1 MRDMNFDLAI
11 VGAGTTGCAI
21 ARHLAR
27 FDLKIAL
34 VDAAED
40 VAAGA
45 SRANSAIVH
54 AGFDARPG
62 SLMARLNVRG
72 NAVFESWCRD
82 LAIPFNRC
90 GSLVSAFTPEDES
103 TLRDLLARGEAN
115 GVPDL
120 RIVSGDEARAL
131 EPRLSKEALSALWAP
146 TAAIACPY
154 EFSIA
159 CAENARANGA
169 VWKLGAPVTALRD
182 RGDAV
187 EVTAGAETFR
197 ARFVVD
203 AAGVFADD
211 VARLLGDDSFSIRAR
226 KGEYLLLDRAA
237 APLSRVLFPCPTKLG
252 KGILVSPTVDGNS
265 FAGPTAVDQE
275 SKTDTSVTAEGI
287 ATLKK
292 VGLRSVPDLDF
303 RKAIT
308 LFAGLRAQPSEG
320 DFVIRRSAACPRLVL
335 AAGIC
340 SPGFTSAPAIAE
352 MVEGILAEAGLA
364 LRPRADWNP
373 RRERPVPFRR
383 MDAAARAAA
392 IAANPLHGR
401 IVCRCETVTEAE
413 IVDAIR
419 RGATTLDAVKRRTRA
434 GMGRCQGGFCSP
446 RVMEIL
452 ARELARPW
460 TSLTKDGGASRL
472 VVGSTRAAAAGKH
485 AGAQHDIASG
495 ASPIIRGEAA
505 PVIASEASPVIRHSA
520 ADDGNGG
527 EAADVAIVGGG
538 PAGLAAAVAAKKARP
553 DARVVVLERDAAA
566 GGILRQCIHNGFGL
580 HHFGEEL
587 TGPEYAGRFVKQAEE
602 AGAEIWTDTMV
613 LSVTKD
619 REVVCMNPA
628 RGLVRLRAGAVVL
641 AMGCRERTRGALSIP
656 GTRPAGIYTAGCAQ
670 RLVNM
675 DGFLPG
681 RRVVILGSGD
691 IGLIMARRMTWEGAE
706 VKLVAELMPY
716 SSGLNRNIVQCLVDN
731 GIPLK
736 FNHTVTR
743 ILGKERVEGVVVAE
757 VDPATRAPIPGTEET
772 VECDTLLLSVG
783 LLPENE
789 LSSAAGVALD
799 PVTGGAVV
807 DQSRQTAIPGVF
819 ACGNVLHVHDLVD
832 NVTAESLLAG
842 EAAARFAT
850 GEGRRP
856 SPNPSTARAVRG
868 TGAVRYVVPQR
879 VAAGTE
885 GKIDLYFRV
894 GSVQKPAVCE
904 VRCGGAVIAT
914 RRKPV
919 MTPGEMEK
927 ISVEAAKI
935 AGDIEVFAGT
945 AEGSSRAGAAAPAEA
960 APPGSTEMV
969 CICCPMGCRLT
980 VAPKD
985 GGGWTVTGNSC
996 PRGAKYAVQEMEAPE
1011 RVVTSTVRVAGGAAP
1026 LVAAKTASPV
1036 PKGSI
1041 PACLAAIRSLSV
1053 SAPIASGQVLAPDLA
1068 GTGVALVATAAASPL
1083 RS

>member
-1 MRDMNFDLAI
+1 MDFDLAI

-21 ARHLAR
+21 ARHLSR

-40 VAAGA
+40 VAAGS

-54 AGFDARPG
+54 AGFDAKPG

-72 NAVFESWCRD
+72 NAVFESWCRE
-82 LAIPFNRC
+82 LSIPFNRC
-90 GSLVSAFTPEDES
+90 GSLVSAFTPDDEA

-115 GVPDL
+115 GVPGL

-131 EPRLSKEALSALWAP
+131 EPRLSKEVLSALWAP

-154 EFSIA
+154 EFCIA

-169 VWKLGAPVTALRD
+169 AWKLGAPVAALRD
-182 RGDAV
+182 LGDAV
-187 EVTAGAETFR
+187 EVAAGAETFR

-237 APLSRVLFPCPTKLG
+237 APLARVLFPCPTKLG
-252 KGILVSPTVDGNS
+252 KGILVSPTVDGNT

-292 VGLRSVPDLDF
+292 VGLKSVPDLDF

-352 MVEGILAEAGLA
+352 TVEGLLAEAGLA
-364 LRPRADWNP
+364 LRERADWNS

-383 MDAAARAAA
+383 MDEAQRAAA

-446 RVMEIL
+446 RVMESL
-452 ARELARPW
+452 ARELSRPW
-460 TSLTKDGGASRL
+460 TALTKDGGASRL
-472 VVGSTRAAAAGKH
+472 VVAPTRAAGAGKY
-485 AGAQHDIASG
+485 AGAQD
-495 ASPIIRGEAA
+495 
-505 PVIASEASPVIRHSA
+505 VRHSSLVTRHS
-520 ADDGNGG
+520 DDDHV
-527 EAADVAIVGGG
+527 ADVVVVGGG
-538 PAGLAAAVAAKKARP
+538 PAGLAAAVAARKARP
-553 DARVVVLERDAAA
+553 EAQVVVLERDAAA

-587 TGPEYAGRFVKQAEE
+587 TGPEYAGRFVKQAAE
-602 AGAEIWTDTMV
+602 AGAEVWTDTMV

-656 GTRPAGIYTAGCAQ
+656 GTRPAGVYTAGCAQ

-675 DGFLPG
+675 EGFLPG
-681 RRVVILGSGD
+681 RKVVILGSGD

-743 ILGKERVEGVVVAE
+743 ILGRERVEGVVVAE

-772 VECDTLLLSVG
+772 VECDTLMLSVG

-789 LSSAAGVALD
+789 LTTAAGVALD
-799 PVTGGAVV
+799 PVTGGAAV
-807 DQSRQTAIPGVF
+807 DQTRQTSVPGVF

-842 EAAARFAT
+842 AAAAAFSAT
-850 GEGRRP
+850 RHS
-856 SPNPSTARAVRG
+856 SPVTRHSSRAVRG

-879 VAAGTE
+879 VAADAE

-894 GSVQKPAVCE
+894 GAVQKPAVCE
-904 VRCGGAVIAT
+904 VRCGGVAIAT

-927 ISVEAAKI
+927 VTVDAAKI

-945 AEGSSRAGAAAPAEA
+945 AEGTPRAGVAATAAA
-960 APPGSTEMV
+960 APPGATEMV

-980 VAPKD
+980 IAPKE
-985 GGGWTVTGNSC
+985 GGGWTVSGNSC

-1011 RVVTSTVRVAGGAAP
+1011 RVVTSTVRVQGGAAP
-1026 LVAAKTASPV
+1026 LVAAKTARPV

-1041 PACLAAIRSLSV
+1041 PACLEAIRALAV
-1053 SAPIASGQVLAPDLA
+1053 PAPIAIGRVLAPDLA
-1068 GTGVALVATAAASPL
+1068 GTGVALVATAAAP
-1083 RS
+1083 R

>member
-1 MRDMNFDLAI
+1 MDFDIAI

-34 VDAAED
+34 VEAAED
-40 VAAGA
+40 VAAGS

-54 AGFDARPG
+54 AGFDAKPG

-72 NAVFESWCRD
+72 NAVFEDWCRE
-82 LAIPFNRC
+82 LSIPYNRC
-90 GSLVSAFTPEDES
+90 GSLVSAFTPDDEA

-154 EFSIA
+154 EFCIA

-169 VWKLGAPVTALRD
+169 VWKLGAPVSAMRD
-182 RGDAV
+182 LGDSVEVAAGDA
-187 EVTAGAETFR
+187 TFR

-211 VARLLGDDSFSIRAR
+211 VARLLGDDSFSIHAR

-252 KGILVSPTVDGNS
+252 KGILVSPTVDGNT

-292 VGLRSVPDLDF
+292 VGLKSVPDLDF

-352 MVEGILAEAGLA
+352 TVEGILAEAGLE

-373 RRERPVPFRR
+373 KRERPVPFRK
-383 MDAAARAAA
+383 MDDAQRAAA

-452 ARELARPW
+452 SRELSRPF
-460 TSLTKDGGASRL
+460 TALTKDGGASLL
-472 VVGSTRAAAAGKH
+472 V
-485 AGAQHDIASG
+485 AGATRGETPQCAKTPKSDNSKG
-495 ASPIIRGEAA
+495 SDSIRGEAA
-505 PVIASEASPVIRHSA
+505 PVIASEASSVIR
-520 ADDGNGG
+520 G
-527 EAADVAIVGGG
+527 EAADVIRHSVAADDHVADVVVVGGG
-538 PAGLAAAVAAKKARP
+538 PAGLAAAVAARKARP
-553 DARVVVLERDAAA
+553 DARVVVLERDTAA

-619 REVVCMNPA
+619 REIVCMNPK

-656 GTRPAGIYTAGCAQ
+656 GTRPAGVYTAGCAQ

-675 DGFLPG
+675 EGFLPG
-681 RRVVILGSGD
+681 RKVVILGSGD

-736 FNHTVTR
+736 FNHTVVR

-757 VDPATRAPIPGTEET
+757 VDPATRAPVPGTEET
-772 VECDTLLLSVG
+772 VECDTLMLSVG

-789 LSSAAGVALD
+789 LTTAAGVALD
-799 PVTGGAVV
+799 PVTGGAAV
-807 DQSRQTAIPGVF
+807 DQTRQTSVPGVF

-842 EAAARFAT
+842 EAAAIFAT
-850 GEGRRP
+850 GEGLRP
-856 SPNPSTARAVRG
+856 SPNPSRAVRAA
-868 TGAVRYVVPQR
+868 GAVRYVVPQR
-879 VAAGTE
+879 VAADAE

-894 GSVQKPAVCE
+894 GAVQKPAVCE
-904 VRCGGAVIAT
+904 VRCGGEVVAT

-927 ISVEAAKI
+927 ITVEGAKI
-935 AGDIEVFAGT
+935 TGDIEVFVSSPET
-945 AEGSSRAGAAAPAEA
+945 APRAGAPAPAEA
-960 APPGSTEMV
+960 APPGATEMT

-980 VAPKD
+980 IAPKE
-985 GGGWTVTGNSC
+985 GGGWTVAGNSC

-1011 RVVTSTVRVAGGAAP
+1011 RVVTSTVRVECGATP

-1041 PACLAAIRSLSV
+1041 PACLDAIRALAV
-1053 SAPIASGQVLAPDLA
+1053 PAPIAVGQVLAPDLA
-1068 GTGVALVATAAASPL
+1068 GTGVALVATADAA
-1083 RS
+1083 R

>member
-1 MRDMNFDLAI
+1 MDFDLAI

-21 ARHLAR
+21 ARHLSR

-54 AGFDARPG
+54 AGFDAKPG

-72 NAVFESWCRD
+72 NAVFEDWCRE
-82 LAIPFNRC
+82 LSIPFNRC
-90 GSLVSAFTPEDES
+90 GSLVSAFTPDDEA

-146 TAAIACPY
+146 SAAIACPY
-154 EFSIA
+154 EFCIA

-169 VWKLGAPVTALRD
+169 AWKLGAPVTALRD
-182 RGDAV
+182 LGDAV
-187 EVTAGAETFR
+187 EVAAGAETFR

-237 APLSRVLFPCPTKLG
+237 APLARVLFPCPTKLG

-292 VGLRSVPDLDF
+292 AGLKSVPDLDF

-352 MVEGILAEAGLA
+352 TVEGLLAEAGLA
-364 LRPRADWNP
+364 LRERADWNP

-383 MDAAARAAA
+383 MDEAQRAAA

-452 ARELARPW
+452 SRELSRPW
-460 TSLTKDGGASRL
+460 TALTKDGGASRL
-472 VVGSTRAAAAGKH
+472 VVGATRGAPAGKY
-485 AGAQHDIASG
+485 AGAQDDIASEASHVVRG
-495 ASPIIRGEAA
+495 AAA

-520 ADDGNGG
+520 ADDGDGGG

-538 PAGLAAAVAAKKARP
+538 PAGLAAAVAAKQARP
-553 DARVVVLERDAAA
+553 EARVVVLERDAAA

-587 TGPEYAGRFVKQAEE
+587 TGPEYAGRFVKQAAE
-602 AGAEIWTDTMV
+602 AGAEVWTDTMV

-656 GTRPAGIYTAGCAQ
+656 GTRPAGVFTAGCAQ

-675 DGFLPG
+675 EGFLPG

-772 VECDTLLLSVG
+772 IACDTLLLSVG

-789 LSSAAGVALD
+789 LTTAAGVALD
-799 PVTGGAVV
+799 PVTGGAAV
-807 DQSRQTAIPGVF
+807 DQDRQTSVPGVF

-842 EAAARFAT
+842 AAAARFALPT
-850 GEGRRP
+850 GDTRHS
-856 SPNPSTARAVRG
+856 SPVTRHSSRAVRG

-879 VAAGTE
+879 VAADAE

-904 VRCGGAVIAT
+904 VRCGGVAIAT

-927 ISVEAAKI
+927 ITVDAAKI
-935 AGDIEVFAGT
+935 AGDLEVFAG
-945 AEGSSRAGAAAPAEA
+945 SSDGAGRGAPPPAPAAAGK
-960 APPGSTEMV
+960 PGETTMT

-980 VAPKD
+980 IAPKE
-985 GGGWTVTGNSC
+985 GGGWTVAGNSC

-1011 RVVTSTVRVAGGAAP
+1011 RVVTSTVRVEGGAAP

-1041 PACLAAIRSLSV
+1041 LACLEAIRTLAV
-1053 SAPIASGQVLAPDLA
+1053 PAPISIGQVLAPDLA
-1068 GTGVALVATAAASPL
+1068 GTGVSLVATSEVP
-1083 RS
+1083 

>member
-1 MRDMNFDLAI
+1 MDFDLAI

-34 VDAAED
+34 VEAAED

-54 AGFDARPG
+54 AGFDAKPG

-72 NAVFESWCRD
+72 NAVFESWCRE
-82 LAIPFNRC
+82 LSIPFNRC
-90 GSLVSAFTPEDES
+90 GSLVSAFTPDDEA

-115 GVPDL
+115 GVPGL

-154 EFSIA
+154 EFCIA

-169 VWKLGAPVTALRD
+169 VWKLGAQVSAMLD
-182 RGDAV
+182 RENAV
-187 EVTAGAETFR
+187 ELETAAGETFR

-211 VARLLGDDSFSIRAR
+211 VAQMLGDDSFSIHAR

-237 APLSRVLFPCPTKLG
+237 APLLRVLFPCPTKLG
-252 KGILVSPTVDGNS
+252 KGILVSPTVDGNT

-292 VGLRSVPDLDF
+292 AGLKSVPDLDF

-352 MVEGILAEAGLA
+352 TVEGLLAEAGLE
-364 LRPRADWNP
+364 LRSRADWNP
-373 RRERPVPFRR
+373 KRERPVPFRR
-383 MDAAARAAA
+383 MDDAQRAAA

-452 ARELARPW
+452 ARELARPYPA
-460 TSLTKDGGASRL
+460 LTKDGGGSRL
-472 VVGSTRAAAAGKH
+472 VVGATRAAAAGKY
-485 AGAQHDIASG
+485 AGAQHDIASE
-495 ASPIIRGEAA
+495 ASPVIRGAAA
-505 PVIASEASPVIRHSA
+505 PVIASEASPVVRHSA
-520 ADDGNGG
+520 ADDGDGG

-538 PAGLAAAVAAKKARP
+538 PAGLAAAVAARKARP
-553 DARVVVLERDAAA
+553 DARVVVPERDTAA

-587 TGPEYAGRFVKQAEE
+587 TGPEYAGRFVKQAEK
-602 AGAEIWTDTMV
+602 AGAELWTDTMV

-656 GTRPAGIYTAGCAQ
+656 GTRPAGVYTAGCAQ

-675 DGFLPG
+675 EGFLPG
-681 RRVVILGSGD
+681 RKVVILGSGD

-706 VKLVAELMPY
+706 VKLVAEIMPY

-736 FNHTVTR
+736 FNHTVVR

-772 VECDTLLLSVG
+772 IECDTLLLSVG

-789 LSSAAGVALD
+789 LTTAAGVALD
-799 PVTGGAVV
+799 PVTGGAAA
-807 DQSRQTAIPGVF
+807 DQTRQTSVPGVF

-842 EAAARFAT
+842 EAAAIFAT
-850 GEGRRP
+850 GEGLRP
-856 SPNPSTARAVRG
+856 SPSRAVRG
-868 TGAVRYVVPQR
+868 AGAVRYVVPQR
-879 VAAGTE
+879 VAADAE

-904 VRCGGAVIAT
+904 VRCGGVAIAT

-927 ISVEAAKI
+927 ITVDAAKI
-935 AGDIEVFAGT
+935 SDDIEVFV
-945 AEGSSRAGAAAPAEA
+945 SSPESAPRTDAVVSAQGAA
-960 APPGSTEMV
+960 PGETTMT
-969 CICCPMGCRLT
+969 CICCPMGCTLR
-980 VAPKD
+980 VAPKK
-985 GGGWTVTGNSC
+985 GGGWTVTGNGC
-996 PRGAKYAVQEMEAPE
+996 PRGAKYAIQEMESPE
-1011 RVVTSTVRVAGGAAP
+1011 RVVTSTVRVEGGAAP
-1026 LVAAKTASPV
+1026 LVAAKTASPI
-1036 PKGSI
+1036 PKSSI
-1041 PACLAAIRSLSV
+1041 PACLAAIRALAV
-1053 SAPIASGQVLAPDLA
+1053 PAPVVTGQVLAPDLA
-1068 GTGVALVATAAASPL
+1068 DTGIALVATSE
-1083 RS
+1083 S

>member
-1 MRDMNFDLAI
+1 MDFDLAI

-21 ARHLAR
+21 ARHLSR

-40 VAAGA
+40 VAAGS

-54 AGFDARPG
+54 AGFDAKPG

-72 NAVFESWCRD
+72 NAVFEDWCRE
-82 LAIPFNRC
+82 LSIPFSRC
-90 GSLVSAFTPEDES
+90 GSLVSAFTPDDEA

-154 EFSIA
+154 EFCIA

-182 RGDAV
+182 LGDAV
-187 EVTAGAETFR
+187 EVAAGAETFR
-197 ARFVVD
+197 ARFVLD

-211 VARLLGDDSFSIRAR
+211 IARLLGDDSFSIRAR

-292 VGLRSVPDLDF
+292 AGLRSVPDLDF

-320 DFVIRRSAACPRLVL
+320 DFVIRRSVACPRLVL

-352 MVEGILAEAGLA
+352 TVEGILAEAGLA
-364 LRPRADWNP
+364 LRERADWNP

-383 MDAAARAAA
+383 MDEVQRAAA

-452 ARELARPW
+452 ARELSRPW
-460 TSLTKDGGASRL
+460 TALTKDGGASRL
-472 VVGSTRAAAAGKH
+472 VVGATRAAAAGKT
-485 AGAQHDIASG
+485 AGAQDA
-495 ASPIIRGEAA
+495 
-505 PVIASEASPVIRHSA
+505 RHSSHVTRHS
-520 ADDGNGG
+520 DDDHV
-527 EAADVAIVGGG
+527 ADVVVVGGG
-538 PAGLAAAVAAKKARP
+538 PAGLAAAVAAKQARP
-553 DARVVVLERDAAA
+553 GARVVVLERDAAA

-602 AGAEIWTDTMV
+602 AGAEVWTDTTV

-656 GTRPAGIYTAGCAQ
+656 GTRPAGVYTAGCAQ

-675 DGFLPG
+675 EGFLPG
-681 RRVVILGSGD
+681 RKVVILGSGD

-731 GIPLK
+731 GIPLA

-743 ILGKERVEGVVVAE
+743 ILGRERVEGVVVAE

-772 VECDTLLLSVG
+772 IACDTLLLSVG

-789 LSSAAGVALD
+789 LTTAAGVALD
-799 PVTGGAVV
+799 PVTGGAAV
-807 DQSRQTAIPGVF
+807 DQDRQTSVPGVF

-842 EAAARFAT
+842 AAAARFAMPT
-850 GEGRRP
+850 GDTRHS
-856 SPNPSTARAVRG
+856 SPVTRHSSRAVRG

-879 VAAGTE
+879 VAADAE

-894 GSVQKPAVCE
+894 GAVQKPAVCE
-904 VRCGGAVIAT
+904 VRCGGVAIAT

-927 ISVEAAKI
+927 VTVDAAKI
-935 AGDIEVFAGT
+935 AGDIEVFVGSPDDAGRG
-945 AEGSSRAGAAAPAEA
+945 APPPAPAAAGK
-960 APPGSTEMV
+960 PGETTMT

-980 VAPKD
+980 IAPKE
-985 GGGWTVTGNSC
+985 GGGWTVSGNSC

-1011 RVVTSTVRVAGGAAP
+1011 RVVTSTVRVEGGAAP

-1036 PKGSI
+1036 PKASI
-1041 PACLAAIRSLSV
+1041 PACLGAIRALAV
-1053 SAPIASGQVLAPDLA
+1053 PAPIAVGQVLAPDLA
-1068 GTGVALVATAAASPL
+1068 GTGVSLVATSEVP
-1083 RS
+1083 

>member
-1 MRDMNFDLAI
+1 MNFDLAI

-27 FDLKIAL
+27 FDLRIAL
-34 VDAAED
+34 IDAAED

-54 AGFDARPG
+54 AGFDAKPG
-62 SLMARLNVRG
+62 TLMARLNVRG
-72 NAVFESWCRD
+72 NAIFEDWCRD
-82 LAIPFNRC
+82 LSIPFNRC
-90 GSLVSAFTPEDES
+90 GSLVAAFSPDDET
-103 TLRDLLARGEAN
+103 TLRDLLARGEKN
-115 GVPDL
+115 DVPDL
-120 RIVSGDEARAL
+120 RLVSGDEARAL
-131 EPRLSKEALSALWAP
+131 EPRLSKEAVAALWAP

-154 EFSIA
+154 EFCIA

-169 VWKLGAPVTALRD
+169 AWKLGTPVGAMRD
-182 RGDAV
+182 CGDAV
-187 EVTAGAETFR
+187 EITAGAETFR

-226 KGEYLLLDRAA
+226 KGEYLLLDRVA

-252 KGILVSPTVDGNS
+252 KGILVSPTVDGNT

-292 VGLRSVPDLDF
+292 AGLKSVPDLDF

-364 LRPRADWNP
+364 LRERADWNP

-383 MDAAARAAA
+383 MDEAARAAA

-452 ARELARPW
+452 SRELARPYPA
-460 TSLTKDGGASRL
+460 LTKDGGGSRL
-472 VVGSTRAAAAGKH
+472 VVAPTRADAGKY
-485 AGAQHDIASG
+485 AGAQHTL
-495 ASPIIRGEAA
+495 
-505 PVIASEASPVIRHSA
+505 HSSLVTLNSA
-520 ADDGNGG
+520 GG
-527 EAADVAIVGGG
+527 EACDVAIVGGG
-538 PAGLAAAVAAKKARP
+538 PAGLAAAVAARKARP
-553 DARVVVLERDAAA
+553 DARVVVLERDTAA

-619 REVVCMNPA
+619 REIVCMNPA

-656 GTRPAGIYTAGCAQ
+656 GTRPAGVYTAGCAQ

-675 DGFLPG
+675 EGFLPG
-681 RRVVILGSGD
+681 RKVVILGSGD

-706 VKLVAELMPY
+706 VKLVAEIMPY

-736 FNHTVTR
+736 FNHTVVR
-743 ILGKERVEGVVVAE
+743 ILGKERVEGVVVAA

-772 VECDTLLLSVG
+772 IECDTLLLSVG

-842 EAAARFAT
+842 AAAAAFAA
-850 GEGRRP
+850 
-856 SPNPSTARAVRG
+856 TAAPAGSQVRKFTSSQVPQPENLRTCEPANSAPRSSRAVRG
-868 TGAVRYVVPQR
+868 AGAVRYVVPQR
-879 VAAGTE
+879 VAADAE

-904 VRCGGAVIAT
+904 VRCGGVAIAT

-927 ISVEAAKI
+927 ITVDAAKI
-935 AGDIEVFAGT
+935 AGDLEVFAGT
-945 AEGSSRAGAAAPAEA
+945 AEGAPRAGAAAPAEA
-960 APPGSTEMV
+960 APPGTTEMT
-969 CICCPMGCRLT
+969 CICCPMGCRLR
-980 VAPKD
+980 VAPKA
-985 GGGWTVTGNSC
+985 GGGWTVTGNGC

-1011 RVVTSTVRVAGGAAP
+1011 RVVTSTVRVEGGASP

-1036 PKGSI
+1036 PKAAI
-1041 PACLAAIRSLSV
+1041 PACLDAIRALAV
-1053 SAPIASGQVLAPDLA
+1053 PAPVAAGAVLAPDLA
-1068 GTGVALVATAAASPL
+1068 GTGVALVATADAAAL
-1083 RS
+1083 

>member
-1 MRDMNFDLAI
+1 MDFDLAVI
-11 VGAGTTGCAI
+11 GAGTTGCAI

-27 FDLKIAL
+27 FDLRIAL
-34 VDAAED
+34 VEAAED
-40 VAAGA
+40 VAAGS

-54 AGFDARPG
+54 AGFDAKPG

-72 NAVFESWCRD
+72 NAVFEDWCRD
-82 LAIPFNRC
+82 LSIPYNRC
-90 GSLVSAFTPEDES
+90 GSLVAAFSPEDEA

-131 EPRLSKEALSALWAP
+131 EPRLSKEAVAALWAP

-154 EFSIA
+154 EFCIA

-169 VWKLGAPVTALRD
+169 VWKLGSPVRAMRD
-182 RGDAV
+182 LGDAV
-187 EVTAGAETFR
+187 KVTAGGETFR

-211 VARLLGDDSFSIRAR
+211 VARLLGDDSFSIHAR

-252 KGILVSPTVDGNS
+252 KGILVSPTVDGNT

-292 VGLRSVPDLDF
+292 VGLKSVPDLDF

-320 DFVIRRSAACPRLVL
+320 DFVLRPSAACPRLVL

-352 MVEGILAEAGLA
+352 TVEGLLAEAGLE

-373 RRERPVPFRR
+373 RRKRPVPFRK

-392 IAANPLHGR
+392 IAENPLHGR

-460 TSLTKDGGASRL
+460 TSLTKDGGASLL
-472 VVGSTRAAAAGKH
+472 VVAPTRADSAGKN
-485 AGAQHDIASG
+485 AGAQNDIASE
-495 ASPIIRGEAA
+495 ASVVIRGEAA
-505 PVIASEASPVIRHSA
+505 DVIASEASVVIRHSA
-520 ADDGNGG
+520 ADDGDVC
-527 EAADVAIVGGG
+527 DVAIVGGG
-538 PAGLAAAVAAKKARP
+538 PAGLAAAVAARRANP
-553 DARVVVLERDAAA
+553 DARVVVLERDTAA

-656 GTRPAGIYTAGCAQ
+656 GTRPAGVYTAGCAQ

-675 DGFLPG
+675 EGFLPG
-681 RRVVILGSGD
+681 RKVVILGSGD
-691 IGLIMARRMTWEGAE
+691 IGLIMARRLAWEGAE

-736 FNHTVTR
+736 FNQTVVR

-757 VDPATRAPIPGTEET
+757 VDPATRAPVPGTEET

-789 LSSAAGVALD
+789 LSAAAGVALD

-842 EAAARFAT
+842 AAAAHFAT
-850 GEGRRP
+850 GEGLRP
-856 SPNPSTARAVRG
+856 SPNPSPSHAVRAA
-868 TGAVRYVVPQR
+868 GAVRYVVPQR
-879 VAAGTE
+879 VAADADGT
-885 GKIDLYFRV
+885 IDLYFRV

-904 VRCGGAVIAT
+904 VRCNGVAIAT

-927 ISVEAAKI
+927 ITVDAAKI
-935 AGDIEVFAGT
+935 AGDLEVFV
-945 AEGSSRAGAAAPAEA
+945 GSPASGGRGAPPPAPAVA
-960 APPGSTEMV
+960 GKPGETTMT
-969 CICCPMGCRLT
+969 CICCPMGCTLR
-980 VAPKD
+980 VAPKA
-985 GGGWTVTGNSC
+985 GGGWTVTGNTC

-1011 RVVTSTVRVAGGAAP
+1011 RVVTSTVRVEGGAAP

-1036 PKGSI
+1036 PKSSI
-1041 PACLAAIRSLSV
+1041 PACLAAIRALAV
-1053 SAPIASGQVLAPDLA
+1053 PAPVAAGAVLAPDLA
-1068 GTGVALVATAAASPL
+1068 GTGVALVATNAVRQGS
-1083 RS
+1083 

>member
-1 MRDMNFDLAI
+1 MDFDLAI

-21 ARHLAR
+21 ARHLSR

-40 VAAGA
+40 VAAGS

-54 AGFDARPG
+54 AGFDAKPG

-72 NAVFESWCRD
+72 NAVFESWCRE
-82 LAIPFNRC
+82 LSIPFSRC
-90 GSLVSAFTPEDES
+90 GSLVSAFTPDDEA
-103 TLRDLLARGEAN
+103 TLRDLLARGETN
-115 GVPDL
+115 GVPGL

-154 EFSIA
+154 EFCIA

-182 RGDAV
+182 LGDAV
-187 EVTAGAETFR
+187 EVTAGTETFR

-237 APLSRVLFPCPTKLG
+237 APLARVLFPCPTKLG
-252 KGILVSPTVDGNS
+252 KGILVSPTVDGNT

-275 SKTDTSVTAEGI
+275 SKADTSVTAEGI

-292 VGLRSVPDLDF
+292 AGLKSVPDLDF

-352 MVEGILAEAGLA
+352 TVEGLLAEAGLA
-364 LRPRADWNP
+364 LRERADWNP

-383 MDAAARAAA
+383 MDEAQRAAA

-452 ARELARPW
+452 ARELSRPW
-460 TSLTKDGGASRL
+460 TALTKDGGASRL
-472 VVGSTRAAAAGKH
+472 VVGATRAAAAGKT
-485 AGAQHDIASG
+485 AGAPDA
-495 ASPIIRGEAA
+495 
-505 PVIASEASPVIRHSA
+505 RHSSLVTRHS
-520 ADDGNGG
+520 DDDHV
-527 EAADVAIVGGG
+527 ADVVVVVVGGG
-538 PAGLAAAVAAKKARP
+538 PAGLAAAVAARKARP

-587 TGPEYAGRFVKQAEE
+587 TGPEYAGRFVKQAAE
-602 AGAEIWTDTMV
+602 AGAEVWTDTMV

-619 REVVCMNPA
+619 REVVCMNPS

-656 GTRPAGIYTAGCAQ
+656 GTRPAGVYTAGCAQ

-675 DGFLPG
+675 EGFLPG
-681 RRVVILGSGD
+681 RKVVILGSGD

-743 ILGKERVEGVVVAE
+743 ILGRERVEGVVVAE

-772 VECDTLLLSVG
+772 IACDTLLLSVG

-789 LSSAAGVALD
+789 LTTAAGVALD
-799 PVTGGAVV
+799 PVTGGAAV
-807 DQSRQTAIPGVF
+807 DQDRQTSVPGVF

-842 EAAARFAT
+842 AAAARFAMLNA
-850 GEGRRP
+850 ECRMLNE
-856 SPNPSTARAVRG
+856 SEDIQHSALSIQHSVRG

-879 VAAGTE
+879 VAADAE

-904 VRCGGAVIAT
+904 VRCGGVAIAT

-927 ISVEAAKI
+927 VTVDAAKI

-945 AEGSSRAGAAAPAEA
+945 AEGAPRAGAAAAAAP
-960 APPGSTEMV
+960 APPGATEMV
-969 CICCPMGCRLT
+969 CICCPMGCRLR
-980 VAPKD
+980 VAPKE

-1011 RVVTSTVRVAGGAAP
+1011 RVVTSTVRVQGGAAP

-1036 PKGSI
+1036 PKGSV
-1041 PACLAAIRSLSV
+1041 PACLDAIRALSV
-1053 SAPIASGQVLAPDLA
+1053 SAPVAAGQILAPDLA
-1068 GTGVALVATAAASPL
+1068 GTGVALVATAENKG
-1083 RS
+1083 

>member
-1 MRDMNFDLAI
+1 MDFDIAI
-11 VGAGTTGCAI
+11 VGAGSTGCAI
-21 ARHLAR
+21 ARHLSR

-34 VDAAED
+34 LDAAED
-40 VAAGA
+40 VAAGS

-54 AGFDARPG
+54 AGFDAKPG

-72 NAVFESWCRD
+72 NAVFESWCRE
-82 LAIPFNRC
+82 LSIPFSRC
-90 GSLVSAFTPEDES
+90 GSLVSAFTPDDEA

-115 GVPDL
+115 GVPGL

-154 EFSIA
+154 EFCIA

-169 VWKLGAPVTALRD
+169 VWKLGAPVTAMRD
-182 RGDAV
+182 LGDAV
-187 EVTAGAETFR
+187 EVAAGAETFR

-237 APLSRVLFPCPTKLG
+237 APLARVLFPCPTKLG

-352 MVEGILAEAGLA
+352 TVEGLLAEAGLA
-364 LRPRADWNP
+364 LRERADWNP

-383 MDAAARAAA
+383 MDEAQRAAA

-452 ARELARPW
+452 ARELSRPW
-460 TSLTKDGGASRL
+460 TALTKDGGASRL
-472 VVGSTRAAAAGKH
+472 VVGATRAAGNNAV
-485 AGAQHDIASG
+485 AQNEPS
-495 ASPIIRGEAA
+495 IRGEAA
-505 PVIASEASPVIRHSA
+505 PVIASEASPFIRGGAAPVIRHS
-520 ADDGNGG
+520 DDDHV
-527 EAADVAIVGGG
+527 ADVVVVGGG
-538 PAGLAAAVAAKKARP
+538 PAGLAAAVAAKQARP
-553 DARVVVLERDAAA
+553 EARVVVLERDAAA

-587 TGPEYAGRFVKQAEE
+587 TGPEYAGRFVKQAAE
-602 AGAEIWTDTMV
+602 AGAEVWTDTMV

-656 GTRPAGIYTAGCAQ
+656 GTRPAGVYTAGCAQ

-675 DGFLPG
+675 EGFLPG
-681 RRVVILGSGD
+681 RKVVILGSGD

-772 VECDTLLLSVG
+772 IACDTLLLSVG

-789 LSSAAGVALD
+789 LTTAAGVALD
-799 PVTGGAVV
+799 PVTGGAAV
-807 DQSRQTAIPGVF
+807 DQDRQTSVPGVF

-842 EAAARFAT
+842 AAAARFAMPT
-850 GEGRRP
+850 GDTRHS
-856 SPNPSTARAVRG
+856 SPVTRHSSRAVRG
-868 TGAVRYVVPQR
+868 AGAVRYVVPQR
-879 VAAGTE
+879 VAADAE

-904 VRCGGAVIAT
+904 VRCGGVAIAT

-927 ISVEAAKI
+927 ITVEAAKI

-945 AEGSSRAGAAAPAEA
+945 AEGAPRAGVAAPAA
-960 APPGSTEMV
+960 AVPPGATEMV

-980 VAPKD
+980 IAPKE
-985 GGGWTVTGNSC
+985 GGGWTVSGNSC

-1011 RVVTSTVRVAGGAAP
+1011 RVVTSTVRVEGGAAP

-1041 PACLAAIRSLSV
+1041 PACLDAIRALAV
-1053 SAPIASGQVLAPDLA
+1053 PAPIAVGQVLAPDLA
-1068 GTGVALVATAAASPL
+1068 GTGVSLVATSEVP
-1083 RS
+1083 

>member
-1 MRDMNFDLAI
+1 MDFDIAI

-21 ARHLAR
+21 ARHLSR
-27 FDLKIAL
+27 FDIRIAL
-34 VDAAED
+34 VEAAED

-54 AGFDARPG
+54 AGFDAKPG

-72 NAVFESWCRD
+72 NAVFEDWCRD
-82 LAIPFNRC
+82 LSIPFNRC
-90 GSLVSAFTPEDES
+90 GSLVSAFTPDDEA

-154 EFSIA
+154 EFCIA

-169 VWKLGAPVTALRD
+169 VWKLGAPVAALRD
-182 RGDAV
+182 LGDAV
-187 EVTAGAETFR
+187 EVAAGAETFR

-211 VARLLGDDSFSIRAR
+211 VARLLGDDSFSIHAR

-237 APLSRVLFPCPTKLG
+237 APLARVLFPCPTKLG
-252 KGILVSPTVDGNS
+252 KGILVSPTVDGNT

-292 VGLRSVPDLDF
+292 VGLKSVPDLDF

-352 MVEGILAEAGLA
+352 TVEGILAEAGLA
-364 LRPRADWNP
+364 LRERADWNP

-383 MDAAARAAA
+383 MDEAQRAAA

-452 ARELARPW
+452 SRELSRPFPA
-460 TSLTKDGGASRL
+460 LTKDGGASRL
-472 VVGSTRAAAAGKH
+472 VVAPTRAAGNYAGTQNARH
-485 AGAQHDIASG
+485 S
-495 ASPIIRGEAA
+495 SL
-505 PVIASEASPVIRHSA
+505 VTRHSA
-520 ADDGNGG
+520 GDDGDIC
-527 EAADVAIVGGG
+527 DVAIVGGG
-538 PAGLAAAVAAKKARP
+538 PAGLAAAVAARKARP
-553 DARVVVLERDAAA
+553 DARVVVLERDTAA

-587 TGPEYAGRFVKQAEE
+587 TGPEYAGRFVRQAEE

-656 GTRPAGIYTAGCAQ
+656 GTRPAGVYTAGCAQ

-675 DGFLPG
+675 EGFLPG
-681 RRVVILGSGD
+681 RKVVILGLGD

-706 VKLVAELMPY
+706 VKLVAEIMPY

-736 FNHTVTR
+736 FNHTVVR
-743 ILGKERVEGVVVAE
+743 ILGKERVEGVVVAA
-757 VDPATRAPIPGTEET
+757 VDPATRAPVPGTEET
-772 VECDTLLLSVG
+772 IECDTLLLSVG

-789 LSSAAGVALD
+789 LSTAAGVALD

-807 DQSRQTAIPGVF
+807 DQTRQTAIPGVF

-842 EAAARFAT
+842 DSAARFALPT
-850 GEGRRP
+850 GDTRHS
-856 SPNPSTARAVRG
+856 SPVTRHSSRAVRG

-879 VAAGTE
+879 VAADAE

-904 VRCGGAVIAT
+904 VRCGGVVIAA

-927 ISVEAAKI
+927 ITVDAAKVS
-935 AGDIEVFAGT
+935 GDLEVFAGT
-945 AEGSSRAGAAAPAEA
+945 AEGAPRAGAAAPAEA
-960 APPGSTEMV
+960 APPGATEMT

-980 VAPKD
+980 IAPKE
-985 GGGWTVTGNSC
+985 GGGWTVAGNSC

-1011 RVVTSTVRVAGGAAP
+1011 RVVTSTVRVEGGASP

-1036 PKGSI
+1036 PKGSV
-1041 PACLAAIRSLSV
+1041 PACLDAIRALAVPAPVSV
-1053 SAPIASGQVLAPDLA
+1053 GQVLASDLA
-1068 GTGVALVATAAASPL
+1068 GTGVALVATEGCAKDVVEC
-1083 RS
+1083 RR

>member
-1 MRDMNFDLAI
+1 MDFDLAI

-21 ARHLAR
+21 ARHLSR

-54 AGFDARPG
+54 AGFDAKPG

-72 NAVFESWCRD
+72 NAVFESWCRE
-82 LAIPFNRC
+82 LSIPFSRC
-90 GSLVSAFTPEDES
+90 GSLVSAFTPDDEA

-154 EFSIA
+154 EFCIA

-169 VWKLGAPVTALRD
+169 VWKLGSPVTAMRD
-182 RGDAV
+182 LGDAV

-237 APLSRVLFPCPTKLG
+237 APLARVLFPCPTKLG

-352 MVEGILAEAGLA
+352 TVEGILAESGLA
-364 LRPRADWNP
+364 LRERADWNP

-383 MDAAARAAA
+383 MDEAQRAAA

-452 ARELARPW
+452 ARELSRPW
-460 TSLTKDGGASRL
+460 TALTKDGGASRL
-472 VVGSTRAAAAGKH
+472 VVGATRGAAGKY
-485 AGAQHDIASG
+485 AGAQD
-495 ASPIIRGEAA
+495 
-505 PVIASEASPVIRHSA
+505 VRHSSLVTRHS
-520 ADDGNGG
+520 DDDHV
-527 EAADVAIVGGG
+527 ADVVVVGGG

-553 DARVVVLERDAAA
+553 EARVVVLERDVAA

-587 TGPEYAGRFVKQAEE
+587 TGPEYAGRFVRQAEE

-656 GTRPAGIYTAGCAQ
+656 GTRPAGVYTAGCAQ

-675 DGFLPG
+675 EGFLPG
-681 RRVVILGSGD
+681 RKVVILGSGD

-731 GIPLK
+731 GIPLT

-743 ILGKERVEGVVVAE
+743 ILGRERVEGVVVAE
-757 VDPATRAPIPGTEET
+757 VDPATRVPIPGTEET
-772 VECDTLLLSVG
+772 IECDTLMLSVG

-789 LSSAAGVALD
+789 LTTAAGVALD
-799 PVTGGAVV
+799 PVTGGAAV
-807 DQSRQTAIPGVF
+807 DQDRQTSVPGVF

-842 EAAARFAT
+842 AAAARFAMLNAQCT
-850 GEGRRP
+850 MHSESGKTDIVH
-856 SPNPSTARAVRG
+856 SALSIVHSVRAS
-868 TGAVRYVVPQR
+868 GAVRYVVPQR
-879 VAAGTE
+879 VAADAE

-904 VRCGGAVIAT
+904 VRCGGVAIAT

-927 ISVEAAKI
+927 VTVDAAKI
-935 AGDIEVFAGT
+935 AGDIEVFV
-945 AEGSSRAGAAAPAEA
+945 GSSDGAGRGAPPPAPAAAGK
-960 APPGSTEMV
+960 PGETTMT

-980 VAPKD
+980 IAPKE
-985 GGGWTVTGNSC
+985 GGGWTVSGNSC

-1011 RVVTSTVRVAGGAAP
+1011 RVVTSTVRVQGGAAP

-1041 PACLAAIRSLSV
+1041 PACLEAIRALAV
-1053 SAPIASGQVLAPDLA
+1053 PAPIAVGQVLAPDLA
-1068 GTGVALVATAAASPL
+1068 GTGVALVATAEDKG
-1083 RS
+1083 

>member
-1 MRDMNFDLAI
+1 MDFDIAI

-21 ARHLAR
+21 ARHLSR

-34 VDAAED
+34 VEAAED
-40 VAAGA
+40 VAAGS

-54 AGFDARPG
+54 AGFDAKPG

-72 NAVFESWCRD
+72 NAVFEDWCRE
-82 LAIPFNRC
+82 LSIPYNRC
-90 GSLVSAFTPEDES
+90 GSLVSAFTPDDEA

-154 EFSIA
+154 EFCIA

-169 VWKLGAPVTALRD
+169 VWKLGAPVRAMRD
-182 RGDAV
+182 TGDAV

-203 AAGVFADD
+203 AAGVFADY
-211 VARLLGDDSFSIRAR
+211 VARLLGDDSFSIHAR

-237 APLSRVLFPCPTKLG
+237 APLARVLFPCPTKLG
-252 KGILVSPTVDGNS
+252 KGILVSPTVDGNT

-292 VGLRSVPDLDF
+292 VGLKSVPDLDF

-352 MVEGILAEAGLA
+352 MVEGILAEAGLP
-364 LRPRADWNP
+364 LRERADWNP
-373 RRERPVPFRR
+373 KRERPVPFRK
-383 MDAAARAAA
+383 MDDAQRAAA

-452 ARELARPW
+452 SRELSRPFPA
-460 TSLTKDGGASRL
+460 LTKDGGASRL
-472 VVGSTRAAAAGKH
+472 VVGPTRAADNY
-485 AGAQHDIASG
+485 AGAQNACHS
-495 ASPIIRGEAA
+495 SF
-505 PVIASEASPVIRHSA
+505 VTRHSV
-520 ADDGNGG
+520 ADDDHV
-527 EAADVAIVGGG
+527 ADVVVVGGG
-538 PAGLAAAVAAKKARP
+538 PAGLAAAVAARKARP
-553 DARVVVLERDAAA
+553 DARVVVLERDTAA

-619 REVVCMNPA
+619 REIVCMNPE

-656 GTRPAGIYTAGCAQ
+656 GTRPAGVYTAGCAQ

-675 DGFLPG
+675 EGFLPG
-681 RRVVILGSGD
+681 RTVVILGSGD

-736 FNHTVTR
+736 FNHTVVR

-772 VECDTLLLSVG
+772 VECDTLMLSVG

-789 LSSAAGVALD
+789 LTTAAGVALD
-799 PVTGGAVV
+799 PVTGGAAV
-807 DQSRQTAIPGVF
+807 DQTRQTSVPGVF

-842 EAAARFAT
+842 EAAAVFAT
-850 GEGRRP
+850 GEGLRP
-856 SPNPSTARAVRG
+856 SPNPSRAVRAA
-868 TGAVRYVVPQR
+868 GAVRYVVPQR
-879 VAAGTE
+879 VAADAE

-894 GSVQKPAVCE
+894 GSVQKPAACE
-904 VRCGGAVIAT
+904 VRCGGEVVAT

-927 ISVEAAKI
+927 ITVEAAKI
-935 AGDIEVFAGT
+935 SGDLEVFVSSPET
-945 AEGSSRAGAAAPAEA
+945 APRAGATAPAEA
-960 APPGSTEMV
+960 APPGATEMT

-980 VAPKD
+980 IAPKE
-985 GGGWTVTGNSC
+985 GGGWTVTGNGC

-1011 RVVTSTVRVAGGAAP
+1011 RVVTSTVRVEGGASP

-1036 PKGSI
+1036 PKGAI
-1041 PACLAAIRSLSV
+1041 PACLDAIRALSV
-1053 SAPIASGQVLAPDLA
+1053 HAPVAVGQVLAPDLA
-1068 GTGVALVATAAASPL
+1068 GTGVALVATATA
-1083 RS
+1083 